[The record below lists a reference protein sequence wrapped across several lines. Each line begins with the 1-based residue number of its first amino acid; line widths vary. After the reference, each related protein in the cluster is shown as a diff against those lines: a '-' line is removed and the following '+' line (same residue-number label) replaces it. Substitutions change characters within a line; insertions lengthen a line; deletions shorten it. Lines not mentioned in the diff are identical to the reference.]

1 MFCYNHTIVK
11 RDLEEICN
19 LPCLAELNNKSVLV
33 TGANGMIATYV
44 VYALMHM
51 VDCQKLNI
59 KIIALARNKD
69 KAAELFGD
77 FAGSPHFELLIQD
90 VCDPIACNAPVD
102 FIFHFAGNASPYYI
116 THDPVGIMKSNLLG
130 TLNVLEFAQKSNT
143 RKVIFASTREVYGE
157 NKTEQSLS
165 ETSFGSIDC
174 MDGRSCYPESKRA
187 AETLCKSYYLQYG
200 VNFNAVRIAH
210 TYGPGMK
217 LDNDGRVMADL
228 LSCVIHNRNIILKSK
243 GDALRAFCYITDT
256 VRGLFQILLQG
267 GDAEAYNLAN
277 ETEEISIRDLAE
289 MLTRVCPEKRLEVE
303 YHIPEGQQTAYCN
316 YKRVGLD
323 TTKIEAIGWKPAT
336 PLKEGIIRTIKSF
349 EE

>member
-1 MFCYNHTIVK
+1 MFCYNNPIVQK
-11 RDLEEICN
+11 DLDEICN
-19 LPCLAELNNKSVLV
+19 LPALSALNNKTILI
-33 TGANGMIATYV
+33 TGANGMIATYI
-44 VYALMHM
+44 VYALMYM
-51 VDCQKLNI
+51 VEKRELNI
-59 KIIALARNKD
+59 KVVALARNKD
-69 KAAELFGD
+69 KAADLFGN
-77 FAGSPHFELLIQD
+77 FAHNPHFELLTQD
-90 VCDPIACNAPVD
+90 VCTPILYQDPID
-102 FIFHFAGNASPYYI
+102 YIFHFAGNASPYYI

-130 TLNVLEFAQKSNT
+130 TLNVLELAKEKNT
-143 RKVIFASTREVYGE
+143 RKVLFASTREVYGE
-157 NKTEQSLS
+157 NKYELSLS

-210 TYGPGMK
+210 SYGPGMK

-277 ETEEISIRDLAE
+277 ETEEISIRNLAE
-289 MLTRVCPEKRLEVE
+289 MLTRVCPEKQLEVE

-316 YKRVGLD
+316 YKRVELN
-323 TTKIEAIGWKPAT
+323 TTKIEALGWKPAVT
-336 PLKEGIIRTIKSF
+336 LKEGIIRTIKSF